1 MKAKTMHI
9 GELAREAGVPDT
21 TIRYYERRGL
31 LEPTRTLSNYRLYS
45 PVSVRRVRFIRHA
58 QELAF
63 TLEEIKELLAL
74 RIDSEA
80 TCADVRE
87 RTEAKMGDIKDKIR
101 ALRAM
106 HKTLKRL
113 SEACSN
119 GASASDCPILESF
132 DSEQGFR

>member
-1 MKAKTMHI
+1 MKDKTMHI

-45 PVSVRRVRFIRHA
+45 HMSVRRVRFIKHA

-74 RIDSEA
+74 RIDSEG

-87 RTEAKMGDIKDKIR
+87 RAETKMGDIRGKIR

-132 DSEQGFR
+132 DSEEGS